1 MNRKDQDT
9 GSTSLDLS
17 LGDERNTLKGEAMK
31 KRKLGNSGLE
41 VSALGLGCMG
51 MSEYY
56 GEEANEAKSI
66 ATIHRALDLG
76 INFFDTA
83 EVYGPYVNEELLG
96 RALKGR
102 RDNAI
107 VATKFGID
115 LSTSATGGT
124 NSRPEHIR
132 EVADASLLRL
142 GIDQIDLFYQHR
154 VDRAV
159 PMEDVAGV
167 VGDLVR
173 EGKVRFFG
181 LSEAGVENIRRAH
194 AVHPVSALQ
203 SEYSLW
209 ERNLESE
216 IIPVLQELGIGLV
229 PFCPLGRGFLT
240 GSVRRAEKYTA
251 KDHRQ
256 FDPRF
261 HGENFEA
268 NRKAVEIVR
277 NIAETIGAKPSQVA
291 LAWLLGKGDFIVP
304 IPGTKRRVY
313 LEENAGSVDLKLSD
327 DDVARLEAGLRPEAV
342 SGSRY
347 NEKILAGVDR

>member
-1 MNRKDQDT
+1 MQ
-9 GSTSLDLS
+9 
-17 LGDERNTLKGEAMK
+17 

-56 GEEANEAKSI
+56 GEAANEAESI

-76 INFFDTA
+76 INFFDVLRRYTA
-83 EVYGPYVNEELLG
+83 LMSSEELLG
-96 RALKGR
+96 RALKRAPGQR
-102 RDNAI
+102 HCRDEGI
-107 VATKFGID
+107 GID
-115 LSTSATGGT
+115 LSRSRDRQEPIVGPNTSVGSPTHRFSGSASIT
-124 NSRPEHIR
+124 SRYYYR
-132 EVADASLLRL
+132 
-142 GIDQIDLFYQHR
+142 HR
-154 VDRAV
+154 VDQAV
-159 PMEDVAGV
+159 PMEDVAGA

-173 EGKVRFFG
+173 EGKVRFLG

-216 IIPVLQELGIGLV
+216 IIPMLRELGIGLV

-277 NIAETIGAKPSQVA
+277 NIAEAIGAKPSQVA
-291 LAWLLGKGDFIVP
+291 LA
-304 IPGTKRRVY
+304 
-313 LEENAGSVDLKLSD
+313 
-327 DDVARLEAGLRPEAV
+327 
-342 SGSRY
+342 
-347 NEKILAGVDR
+347 